1 MLQRRHGNSEGSLR
15 DREGSL
21 EQQLAEEARVSR
33 RIESYLKKHYEEL
46 AEKVDHWMTR
56 HEQDIDMKGRD
67 LHELKVCVASGIVII
82 IVLCMCSKARQV
94 VS

>member
-15 DREGSL
+15 DRKGSI

-46 AEKVDHWMTR
+46 AEKVDYWMTR

-67 LHELKVCVASGIVII
+67 LHELKVCVAS
-82 IVLCMCSKARQV
+82 VLTSMNSRCV
-94 VS
+94 WLVY